1 MKSTPK
7 TPNSN
12 RGFNAQFLCIAPL
25 SQPLVS
31 DRVVASIDSLRI
43 KYTYRTTFTDLGSN
57 QRHDTLVYLLEQL
70 TNVSAWLSGSY
81 DIHVSESKFRIG
93 NYAYTVHY
101 EAENGSS
108 FAVLMG
114 RYCTPEQATGYGY
127 NKAAGYVYDAVIDF
141 NPNKVPSDVYTPV
154 MALLASWALSVTVQ
168 RFDLA
173 LDLPAPRSEL
183 SLVQR
188 PGSGYQCFIDKKG
201 IKTEYTGERQH
212 HSAIKLYDKAA
223 DLGHPDLDVTRCEIT
238 IDPKLFKSVK
248 DLFPDITTTAPVALS
263 MGFSDLP
270 FQVQAVILHPDLYDL
285 LKASVHPN
293 TWRKY
298 KSLIQEYGQTFYTL
312 PDDTFKEID
321 SYVKKRLQEFKAIGS
336 PMLTA

>member
-1 MKSTPK
+1 MKNSHD

-12 RGFNAQFLCIAPL
+12 RGFPAHFLCTAYL

-31 DRVVASIDSLRI
+31 NGVVASIDSVRV
-43 KYTYRTTFTDLGSN
+43 KYVYRTTFTDPGSN

-70 TNVSAWLSGSY
+70 TSVSSWLRGGY
-81 DIHVSESKFRIG
+81 DVHVYESRFRIG

-101 EAENGSS
+101 DTENGSS
-108 FAVLMG
+108 FAVLVG
-114 RYCTPEQATGYGY
+114 RYCTPEQATGYAY

-141 NPNKVPSDVYTPV
+141 NPNKVPSDVYTPI
-154 MALLASWALSVTVQ
+154 MALLASRALSMTVQ

-212 HSAIKLYDKAA
+212 HGAIKLYDKGA
-223 DLGHPDLDVTRCEIT
+223 DLGHPDLDVSRCEIT

-263 MGFSDLP
+263 MGFSGLP
-270 FQVQAVILHPDLYDL
+270 FPVQAVILHPDLYGL

-312 PDDTFKEID
+312 PDDICKEID
-321 SYVKKRLQEFKAIGS
+321 GYVQKRLQEFMVTWGN
-336 PMLTA
+336 